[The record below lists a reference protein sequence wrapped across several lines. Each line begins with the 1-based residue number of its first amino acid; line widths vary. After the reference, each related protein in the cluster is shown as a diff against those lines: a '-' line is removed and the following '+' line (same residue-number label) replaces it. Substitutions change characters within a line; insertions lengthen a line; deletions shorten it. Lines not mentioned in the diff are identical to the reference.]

1 MTSCEL
7 SQPQLS
13 QLERCEEERE
23 ATWLL
28 SVAVVPL
35 WSPFGIVQECP
46 SKCHMCPSKPH
57 IDELLPSVLAMC
69 GLGVFAWSVDMKE
82 ASAR

>member
-13 QLERCEEERE
+13 QLEQCKEERE

-35 WSPFGIVQECP
+35 G
-46 SKCHMCPSKPH
+46 
-57 IDELLPSVLAMC
+57 LPS
-69 GLGVFAWSVDMKE
+69 GLYRSVPP
-82 ASAR
+82 SAT